1 MDNNE
6 FDEVLRAHLEAVEP
20 EYRWSFAI
28 DMERIKGEIIAQ
40 HDLPDAMIGANT
52 VRLCQ
57 VIMGDCCSWNGC
69 VLRTSEKRK
78 GYFDFK
84 C

>member
-6 FDEVLRAHLEAVEP
+6 FDEVLIAHLEAVEP
-20 EYRWSFAI
+20 ECRWSFAI

-52 VRLCQ
+52 IRLYQ

-69 VLRTSEKRK
+69 VLRTSEKR
-78 GYFDFK
+78 
-84 C
+84 